1 MLIPLNDQTLCMEM
15 LFNIHFLIIK
25 HHVQC
30 VNEIH
35 KVEKVLFFLQ
45 TKPTMKIFIKT
56 SSDDTIPLEV
66 KESYTIQD
74 VKIKIQDQLSIPPDQ
89 YHLTLNGKQLEDKR
103 LLFHYK
109 VQNESLLQLTNRNG
123 NAT

>member
-1 MLIPLNDQTLCMEM
+1 
-15 LFNIHFLIIK
+15 
-25 HHVQC
+25 
-30 VNEIH
+30 
-35 KVEKVLFFLQ
+35 
-45 TKPTMKIFIKT
+45 MKIFIKT

-89 YHLTLNGKQLEDKR
+89 HHLTLNGKQLEDKR